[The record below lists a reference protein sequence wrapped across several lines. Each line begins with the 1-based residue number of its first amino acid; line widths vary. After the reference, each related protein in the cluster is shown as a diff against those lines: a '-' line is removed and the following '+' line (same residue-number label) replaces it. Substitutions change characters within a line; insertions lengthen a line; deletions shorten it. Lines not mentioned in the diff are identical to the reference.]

1 MLLAVLY
8 PYLAALLAV
17 RRDKQCGLG
26 FFLWIAI
33 PEGRVM
39 VVPGT
44 VSQFQG
50 SLQPEWPDDEVQRPE
65 PSARSPLERWGTLQ
79 SEILQLMTV

>member
-8 PYLAALLAV
+8 PYLTTLLAV
-17 RRDKQCGLG
+17 RRDRQCGLG

-39 VVPGT
+39 VVSGT
-44 VSQFQG
+44 VFQIQG
-50 SLQPEWPDDEVQRPE
+50 SLQPEWLDDEVQSPE
-65 PSARSPLERWGTLQ
+65 PSARSSLERWGTLR
-79 SEILQLMTV
+79 SEYLQLMAF